1 MLDIIMDRRSIR
13 KFTPE
18 KVTEQQVEQLLQAAV
33 MAPSAQNR
41 QPWHFIVCDDKT
53 LFQQFQQIHPY
64 SKMLDEAPLLIV
76 VCGDTQ
82 QQAGPQFYLEDC
94 AAATENILLA
104 AHSLGVGAVWCGVDH
119 TERQQSFG
127 ELLGL
132 PEHIKAY
139 SLIVLGMPAEEKET
153 LDRVEPDKIH
163 ENRW

>member
-64 SKMLDEAPLLIV
+64 SKMLDEAPLLIASAWRYP
-76 VCGDTQ
+76 T
-82 QQAGPQFYLEDC
+82 AGWPSILPGRLRCSYREYPAGCPCFGVGC
-94 AAATENILLA
+94 LLA
-104 AHSLGVGAVWCGVDH
+104 GA
-119 TERQQSFG
+119 
-127 ELLGL
+127 
-132 PEHIKAY
+132 
-139 SLIVLGMPAEEKET
+139 PA
-153 LDRVEPDKIH
+153 RF
-163 ENRW
+163 

>member
-127 ELLGL
+127 KLLGL